1 MVDPPA
7 FLVAIEGRL
16 TDYKCFDILD
26 EYSSSRAICQQLF
39 VIPAKAGIQVPQID
53 YFWIPGQARDDIK
66 ILLVG
71 ERPEDIF

>member
-1 MVDPPA
+1 MPRRLEMESRPKVVDPPA
-7 FLVAIEGRL
+7 FVVAIEGRL

-53 YFWIPGQARDDIK
+53 YFWIPGQARDDI
-66 ILLVG
+66 
-71 ERPEDIF
+71 